1 MNLRVAFLE
10 GFILGKYKISLNVYY
25 CGIVLMYRERST
37 MKVYTKTGD
46 KGQTSLYDGT
56 RVSKDYIRVE
66 SYGTIDELNSSLG
79 LAKNYIEEKE
89 IKDLVAKLQRS
100 LFDVAGEL
108 ATSDYTKFVSRVT
121 EEDIKFLESQIDHFT
136 SIMDKENAFIL
147 PGSNLVSAH
156 LHVSR
161 TICRR
166 AERRMIT
173 LKSLEDVSDTV
184 MKYVNRL
191 SDTIYS
197 IARFLESELTYIEF
211 KK

>member
-1 MNLRVAFLE
+1 
-10 GFILGKYKISLNVYY
+10 
-25 CGIVLMYRERST
+25 

-46 KGQTSLYDGT
+46 KGTTSLYDGI

-89 IKDLVAKLQRS
+89 IKELVAKLQRS

-108 ATSDYTKFVSRVT
+108 ATSDYRTFKTRVT
-121 EEDIKFLESQIDHFT
+121 EKDIEFLEKQIDHFT
-136 SIMDKENAFIL
+136 SIMDQENCFIL
-147 PGSNLVSAH
+147 PGSNLSSGH
-156 LHVSR
+156 LHVAR

-173 LKSLEDVSDTV
+173 LKESEDLSKTV

-191 SDTIYS
+191 SDMIYS
-197 IARFLESELTYIEF
+197 IARFLESELTYITF
-211 KK
+211 GDN

>member
-1 MNLRVAFLE
+1 
-10 GFILGKYKISLNVYY
+10 
-25 CGIVLMYRERST
+25 

-89 IKDLVAKLQRS
+89 IKDLVSKLQRS

-108 ATSDYTKFVSRVT
+108 ATSDYTKFVARVT
-121 EEDIKFLESQIDHFT
+121 EEDIKFLEGQIDHFT
-136 SIMDKENAFIL
+136 SIMDQENAFIL
-147 PGSNLVSAH
+147 PGSNLASAH
-156 LHVSR
+156 LHVAR

>member
-1 MNLRVAFLE
+1 
-10 GFILGKYKISLNVYY
+10 
-25 CGIVLMYRERST
+25 

-46 KGQTSLYDGT
+46 KGTTSLYDGT

-89 IKDLVAKLQRS
+89 IKDLVSKIQRT

-108 ATSDYTKFVSRVT
+108 ATSDYRNFKTRVT
-121 EEDIKFLESQIDHFT
+121 EEDIEFLEHTIDHFT
-136 SIMDKENAFIL
+136 AIMDQENCFIL
-147 PGSNLVSAH
+147 PGSNLSSGH
-156 LHVSR
+156 LHVAR

-173 LKSLEDVSDTV
+173 LRGEADISDTV

-197 IARFLESELTYIEF
+197 IARFLETDLTFIDF
-211 KK
+211 SKK

>member
-1 MNLRVAFLE
+1 
-10 GFILGKYKISLNVYY
+10 
-25 CGIVLMYRERST
+25 

-46 KGQTSLYDGT
+46 KGSTSLYDGT

-79 LAKNYIEEKE
+79 LAKNYIEEAE
-89 IKDLVAKLQRS
+89 IKELVSKLQRS

-108 ATSDYTKFVSRVT
+108 ATSDYEKFKTRVT
-121 EEDIKFLESQIDHFT
+121 DEDIKYLEKQIDHFT
-136 SIMDKENAFIL
+136 SIMDQENCFIL
-147 PGSNLVSAH
+147 PGSNLSSGH
-156 LHVSR
+156 LHVAR

-173 LKSLEDVSDTV
+173 LKDLEPVSETV

-211 KK
+211 GKEHNY